1 MGGGVFGHSQ
11 VVENCSDIAS
21 ELAHFLGNAGY
32 AFGFDQGNGKTA
44 EACYVFGT
52 IAGAYPP
59 SILIVIPVDDIVA
72 AVLDSPVAAI
82 DLKESLCVGLV
93 GRSAGNS
100 MDEFIG
106 IFAGFLINTVTFDDK
121 GLSDVRKVQVVIE
134 LGGGPDFSRFNASM
148 VRRIKKDV
156 VWFLAILEE
165 ERDVLKDRGLVSLD
179 GEVIVTVAVFDDVFS
194 ELTLS

>member
-1 MGGGVFGHSQ
+1 
-11 VVENCSDIAS
+11 
-21 ELAHFLGNAGY
+21 LTHFLSNAGY
-32 AFGFDQGNGKTA
+32 PFRLDQGNGKTA

-93 GRSAGNS
+93 GRPAGNS
-100 MDEFIG
+100 MDDFIG

-121 GLSDVRKVQVVIE
+121 GLSDVRKVQVAIE
-134 LGGGPDFSRFNASM
+134 LGGGPDFSRFNTSM

-165 ERDVLKDRGLVSLD
+165 ECDVLKDRGLVSLD
-179 GEVIVTVAVFDDVFS
+179 GEVIVTVAVFDDVFG
-194 ELTLS
+194 ELALS